1 MATTPP
7 LSLATDPGRI
17 NPVGAQ
23 QSDLEE
29 YQKSLESQIKA
40 LEQRYNQPN
49 WFNVAAGFAKP
60 QLGGFFASLGSASQ
74 ALGENEEKRR
84 ESMLPIAQM
93 RTQLAQSKILTGQNK
108 TQADEF
114 EAYRASKQP
123 MTPQIAE
130 RLISLNPQSQVAQA
144 VKEALQSAQTIAS
157 TASTKLGTE
166 VKALEASGAD
176 PRMAA
181 LADVYAPS
189 INPEQRQKAEQ
200 IVFQSKPPGTEDS
213 AWKAMSP
220 YDRAEEVRKYA
231 ASQRELQMDK
241 EGTSLQQA
249 KISLERMPLLHSIRE
264 TAVQPGMDRFLGVF
278 KGNDLMSII
287 ARAATDG
294 KLVGGKLEGF
304 DEYFK
309 QANLK
314 DPVELANA
322 QNLIKQLAELQV
334 RSTSSTNH
342 PTDLSRQLQAT
353 ATPGLGNTQRSLLTL
368 IDVLA
373 YSDKH
378 AQELHK
384 LNVMGKVPSR
394 FQEVSQQ
401 RVDLERDYMKNKSK
415 LITSDPF
422 ARPADWIYNPTAI
435 PESVI
440 KPEKTEAP
448 AASGAKPATPAKTS
462 SYKPP
467 PGWKKMPDG
476 SFVKE

>member
-1 MATTPP
+1 MATQSP
-7 LSLATDPGRI
+7 LSLVTDPAKI
-17 NPVGAQ
+17 NPVGASQ
-23 QSDLEE
+23 TDLEE
-29 YQKSLESQIKA
+29 YQKSLDAQIKA
-40 LEQRYNQPN
+40 LEQRYAQPN

-60 QLGGFFASLGSASQ
+60 QLGGFLASLGSASQ
-74 ALGENEEKRR
+74 ALGETEERRR
-84 ESMLPIAQM
+84 EAELPVAQM

-114 EAYRASKQP
+114 EAWRNSGKPMDEKTYARIVSLQP
-123 MTPQIAE
+123 ESA
-130 RLISLNPQSQVAQA
+130 VAKA
-144 VKEALQSAQTIAS
+144 AKGFFDAAQTA
-157 TASTKLGTE
+157 ASTKQTQLSTE
-166 VKALEASGAD
+166 TGAMDASGRD

-189 INPEQRQKAEQ
+189 IKPEQRQKAEQ
-200 IVFQSKPPGTEDS
+200 IVFESKPPGTEDT
-213 AWKAMSP
+213 AWRAMSP

-241 EGTSLQQA
+241 EGSSLQQA

-278 KGNDLMSII
+278 RGNDLMSII

-334 RSTSSTNH
+334 RSTTSINH

-401 RVDLERDYMKNKSK
+401 RIDLERDYMKNKSK

-435 PESVI
+435 ADSVI
-440 KPEKTEAP
+440 KPAKTEAP
-448 AASGAKPATPAKTS
+448 AAPGAAPAAPAKTS

>member
-1 MATTPP
+1 MATQSP
-7 LSLATDPGRI
+7 LSLATDPAKI
-17 NPVGAQ
+17 NPVGASQ
-23 QSDLEE
+23 TDLEE
-29 YQKSLESQIKA
+29 YQKSLDAQIKA
-40 LEQRYNQPN
+40 LEQRYAQPN

-60 QLGGFFASLGSASQ
+60 QLGGFLASLGSASQ
-74 ALGENEEKRR
+74 SLGETEERRR
-84 ESMLPIAQM
+84 EAELPVAQM

-114 EAYRASKQP
+114 EAWRNSGKPMDEKTYARIVSLQP
-123 MTPQIAE
+123 ESA
-130 RLISLNPQSQVAQA
+130 VAKA
-144 VKEALQSAQTIAS
+144 AKGFFDAAQTA
-157 TASTKLGTE
+157 ASTKQTQLTTE
-166 VKALEASGAD
+166 TGAMEASGRD

-189 INPEQRQKAEQ
+189 IKPEQRQKAEQ
-200 IVFQSKPPGTEDS
+200 IVFESKPPGTEDT
-213 AWKAMSP
+213 AWRAMSP
-220 YDRAEEVRKYA
+220 YERAEEVRKYA

-241 EGTSLQQA
+241 EGASLQQA

-278 KGNDLMSII
+278 RSNDLMSII
-287 ARAATDG
+287 ARAASEG

-334 RSTSSTNH
+334 RSTTSINH

-378 AQELHK
+378 AQDLHK

-401 RVDLERDYMKNKSK
+401 RIDLERDYMKNKSK

-435 PESVI
+435 SDSVI
-440 KPEKTEAP
+440 KPAKTEASGAPGAAP
-448 AASGAKPATPAKTS
+448 AAPAKTS

>member
-1 MATTPP
+1 MANQSP
-7 LSLATDPGRI
+7 LSLVTDPAKI
-17 NPVGAQ
+17 NPVGASQ
-23 QSDLEE
+23 TDLEE
-29 YQKSLESQIKA
+29 YQKSLDAQIKA
-40 LEQRYNQPN
+40 LEQRYAQPN

-60 QLGGFFASLGSASQ
+60 QLGGFLASLGSASQ
-74 ALGENEEKRR
+74 SLGETEERRR
-84 ESMLPIAQM
+84 EAELPVAQM

-114 EAYRASKQP
+114 ESWRNSGKPMDEKTYARIVSLQP
-123 MTPQIAE
+123 ESA
-130 RLISLNPQSQVAQA
+130 VAKA
-144 VKEALQSAQTIAS
+144 AKGFFDAAQTAAS
-157 TASTKLGTE
+157 TQQTRLSTETG
-166 VKALEASGAD
+166 AMDASGRD

-181 LADVYAPS
+181 LAEVYAPS
-189 INPEQRQKAEQ
+189 IKPEQRQKAEQ
-200 IVFQSKPPGTEDS
+200 IVFESKPPGTEDT
-213 AWKAMSP
+213 AWRAMSP
-220 YDRAEEVRKYA
+220 YERAEEVRKYA
-231 ASQRELQMDK
+231 SSQRELQMDK
-241 EGTSLQQA
+241 EGASLQQA

-278 KGNDLMSII
+278 RGNDLMSII

-314 DPVELANA
+314 DPTELANA

-334 RSTSSTNH
+334 RSTASTTH
-342 PTDLSRQLQAT
+342 PTDLSRQLQST

-368 IDVLA
+368 IDVMA

-378 AQELHK
+378 AQDLHK

-401 RVDLERDYMKNKSK
+401 RIDLERDYMKNKSK

-435 PESVI
+435 ADSVI
-440 KPEKTEAP
+440 KPAKTEAP
-448 AASGAKPATPAKTS
+448 AAPGAAPAAPAKTS

>member
-1 MATTPP
+1 MAEPKSP
-7 LSLATDPGRI
+7 LSLATDPAKI

-29 YQKSLESQIKA
+29 YQKTLDAQIRA
-40 LEQRYNQPN
+40 LEQRYAQPN

-60 QLGGFFASLGSASQ
+60 QLGGFLASLGSASQ

-84 ESMLPIAQM
+84 EAMLPIAQM

-114 EAYRASKQP
+114 EAWRNSGKPMDEKTYARIVSLQP
-123 MTPQIAE
+123 ESA
-130 RLISLNPQSQVAQA
+130 VAKA
-144 VKEALQSAQTIAS
+144 AKGFFDAAQTAAS
-157 TASTKLGTE
+157 TQQTRLSTETG
-166 VKALEASGAD
+166 AMEASGRD

-189 INPEQRQKAEQ
+189 ITPEQRQKAEQ
-200 IVFQSKPPGTEDS
+200 IVSQSKPPGTEDAS
-213 AWKAMSP
+213 WNAMSP
-220 YDRAEEVRKYA
+220 YERAEEVRKYA
-231 ASQRELQMDK
+231 ASQRELQMNK

-249 KISLERMPLLHSIRE
+249 TIALERMPLLYSIRE

-294 KLVGGKLEGF
+294 RLVGGKLEGF
-304 DEYFK
+304 DEYFR

-314 DPVELANA
+314 DPTELANA
-322 QNLIKQLAELQV
+322 QNLIKMLADLQV
-334 RSTSSTNH
+334 KSTSSVNH

-368 IDVLA
+368 VDAMA
-373 YSDKH
+373 YADKH
-378 AQELHK
+378 AQEVHK
-384 LNVMGKVPSR
+384 LNVLGQSPAR
-394 FQEVSQQ
+394 FQEISE
-401 RVDLERDYMKNKSK
+401 RRAELEKEYMKNKSK
-415 LITSDPF
+415 LLTSDPF

-435 PESVI
+435 PDSVV
-440 KPEKTEAP
+440 KPAKTEAP
-448 AASGAKPATPAKTS
+448 AATPRSQSAPTAGSTYQQLQQWKNSQTAKP
-462 SYKPP
+462 
-467 PGWKKMPDG
+467 
-476 SFVKE
+476 

>member
-1 MATTPP
+1 
-7 LSLATDPGRI
+7 
-17 NPVGAQ
+17 
-23 QSDLEE
+23 
-29 YQKSLESQIKA
+29 
-40 LEQRYNQPN
+40 
-49 WFNVAAGFAKP
+49 
-60 QLGGFFASLGSASQ
+60 
-74 ALGENEEKRR
+74 
-84 ESMLPIAQM
+84 M

-114 EAYRASKQP
+114 EVWRNSGKPMDEKTYARIVSLQP
-123 MTPQIAE
+123 ESA
-130 RLISLNPQSQVAQA
+130 VAKA
-144 VKEALQSAQTIAS
+144 AKGFFDAAQTAAS
-157 TASTKLGTE
+157 TSQTRLATE
-166 VKALEASGAD
+166 TGAMDASGRD

-189 INPEQRQKAEQ
+189 INPKQREQAEQ
-200 IVFQSKPPGTEDS
+200 IVFQSKPPGTEDT
-213 AWKAMSP
+213 AWRAMSP

-249 KISLERMPLLHSIRE
+249 RISLERMPLLHSIRE

-278 KGNDLMSII
+278 RGNDLMSII

-304 DEYFK
+304 DEYFR

-314 DPVELANA
+314 DPTELANA

-334 RSTSSTNH
+334 RSTASTTH
-342 PTDLSRQLQAT
+342 PTDLSRQLQST

-368 IDVLA
+368 IDVMA

-378 AQELHK
+378 AQDLHK
-384 LNVMGKVPSR
+384 LNVEGKVPSR

-401 RVDLERDYMKNKSK
+401 RINLEKDYIKTKSK

-435 PESVI
+435 ADSVI
-440 KPEKTEAP
+440 KPVKTEAP
-448 AASGAKPATPAKTS
+448 AAPGAAPGAAPAAPS

-467 PGWKKMPDG
+467 KGWKKMPDG
-476 SFVKE
+476 TFEKIPDGTSAKE

>member
-1 MATTPP
+1 
-7 LSLATDPGRI
+7 
-17 NPVGAQ
+17 
-23 QSDLEE
+23 
-29 YQKSLESQIKA
+29 
-40 LEQRYNQPN
+40 
-49 WFNVAAGFAKP
+49 
-60 QLGGFFASLGSASQ
+60 
-74 ALGENEEKRR
+74 
-84 ESMLPIAQM
+84 
-93 RTQLAQSKILTGQNK
+93 
-108 TQADEF
+108 
-114 EAYRASKQP
+114 
-123 MTPQIAE
+123 
-130 RLISLNPQSQVAQA
+130 
-144 VKEALQSAQTIAS
+144 
-157 TASTKLGTE
+157 
-166 VKALEASGAD
+166 
-176 PRMAA
+176 
-181 LADVYAPS
+181 
-189 INPEQRQKAEQ
+189 
-200 IVFQSKPPGTEDS
+200 
-213 AWKAMSP
+213 
-220 YDRAEEVRKYA
+220 
-231 ASQRELQMDK
+231 MDK
-241 EGTSLQQA
+241 EGSSLQQA

-278 KGNDLMSII
+278 RSNDLMSII
-287 ARAATDG
+287 ARAASEG

-334 RSTSSTNH
+334 RSTTSINH

-401 RVDLERDYMKNKSK
+401 RIDLERDYMKNKSK

-435 PESVI
+435 AESVI
-440 KPEKTEAP
+440 KPAKTEAP
-448 AASGAKPATPAKTS
+448 GAAPAAPAKTS

>member
-1 MATTPP
+1 MATQSP
-7 LSLATDPGRI
+7 LSLATDPAKI
-17 NPVGAQ
+17 NPVGASQ
-23 QSDLEE
+23 TDLEE
-29 YQKSLESQIKA
+29 YQKSLDAQIKA
-40 LEQRYNQPN
+40 LEQRYAQPN

-60 QLGGFFASLGSASQ
+60 QLGGFLASLGSASQ
-74 ALGENEEKRR
+74 SLGETEERRR
-84 ESMLPIAQM
+84 ETMLPVAQM

-114 EAYRASKQP
+114 EAWRNSGKPMDEKTYARIVSLQP
-123 MTPQIAE
+123 ESA
-130 RLISLNPQSQVAQA
+130 VAKA
-144 VKEALQSAQTIAS
+144 AKGFFDAAQTA
-157 TASTKLGTE
+157 ASTKQTQLSTE
-166 VKALEASGAD
+166 TGAMDASGRD

-189 INPEQRQKAEQ
+189 IKPEQRQKAEQ
-200 IVFQSKPPGTEDS
+200 IVFESKPPGTEDT
-213 AWKAMSP
+213 AWRAMSP

-241 EGTSLQQA
+241 EGSSLQQA

-278 KGNDLMSII
+278 RGNDLMSII

-334 RSTSSTNH
+334 RSTTSINH

-401 RVDLERDYMKNKSK
+401 RIDLERDYMKNKSK

-435 PESVI
+435 AESVI
-440 KPEKTEAP
+440 KPAKTEAP
-448 AASGAKPATPAKTS
+448 GAAPAAPAKTS

>member
-1 MATTPP
+1 MATPSP
-7 LSLATDPGRI
+7 LSLVTDPAKI

-23 QSDLEE
+23 PSDLEE

-40 LEQRYNQPN
+40 LEQRYAQPN

-60 QLGGFFASLGSASQ
+60 QLGGFLASMGSASQ
-74 ALGENEEKRR
+74 ALGETEEKRR
-84 ESMLPIAQM
+84 EAMLPVAQM

-114 EAYRASKQP
+114 EAYRASGKP

-130 RLISLNPQSQVAQA
+130 RLISLNPDSQVAKA
-144 VKEALQSAQTIAS
+144 VKEALSSAQQIAQ
-157 TASTKLGTE
+157 TAQTKLGTE
-166 VKALEASGAD
+166 VEALKASGSD
-176 PRMAA
+176 LRMAA
-181 LADVYAPS
+181 LAEVYAPS
-189 INPEQRQKAEQ
+189 ISPEQRQKAEQ
-200 IVFQSKPPGTEDS
+200 IVSQSKPPGTEDAS
-213 AWKAMSP
+213 WNAMSP

-241 EGTSLQQA
+241 ESVSSQQA
-249 KISLERMPLLHSIRE
+249 RIAMDRLPLLHTIRE
-264 TAVQPGMDRFLGVF
+264 IAVQPGMDRFLGVF
-278 KGNDLMSII
+278 RGNDLMNII
-287 ARAATDG
+287 ARAASEG

-304 DEYFK
+304 DEYFR

-314 DPVELANA
+314 DPTELANA
-322 QNLIKQLAELQV
+322 QNLIKNLAELQV
-334 RSTSSTNH
+334 KSTASTAH
-342 PTDLSRQLQAT
+342 PTDLSRQLQST

-368 IDVLA
+368 VDVLA

-378 AQELHK
+378 AQDVNR
-384 LNVMGKVPSR
+384 LNVMGKVPARELEAS
-394 FQEVSQQ
+394 EQ
-401 RVDLERDYMKNKSK
+401 RDKLEREFIKNKSK

-422 ARPADWIYNPTAI
+422 KRPADWIYMPTPAGEFA
-435 PESVI
+435 PS
-440 KPEKTEAP
+440 KAEA
-448 AASGAKPATPAKTS
+448 SATPAKTS